1 MKYKGYEIDIQP
13 DVNPENPRDWDNL
26 STMICFHG
34 RYDLGDKHSFKSPE
48 ELQEFLAEEK
58 PPVLLPLYLYD
69 HGNTSISTKS
79 FIGRAQHAE
88 WDSGKIG
95 YIYVTRDKLLKEY
108 SAKKITAKLLAQA
121 TKTLQAEVATYD
133 QFLNGE
139 VYNYTIE
146 DVDGDLIDSCGG
158 YFGEEEVLTE
168 AKSIVDNRPKYVK
181 AYDGPITY
189 EDQGW

>member
-26 STMICFHG
+26 GLMVCFHG

-69 HGNTSISTKS
+69 HGGISISTKS

-88 WDSGKIG
+88 WDSGKVG
-95 YIYVTRDKLLKEY
+95 YAYITRDTLLKEFGI
-108 SAKKITAKLLAQA
+108 KRITAKLLAQA
-121 TKTLQAEVATYD
+121 TKILQAEVATYD

-146 DVDGDLIDSCGG
+146 DVDGGLVTSCGG
-158 YFGEEEVLTE
+158 HFGKETAIEE
-168 AKSIVDNRPKYVK
+168 AKNEIDDRSNW
-181 AYDGPITY
+181 AYNL
-189 EDQGW
+189 